1 MRTWALPSTVS
12 TGTMAFPRHFVI
24 LLSFF
29 CYSFHYVLGSAS
41 NSHFHHKHVSATS
54 SPDST
59 YGALLPRAS
68 TTSTSGQDG
77 YTCGPGSSCSNGAC
91 CGESGWCGYGPTY
104 CGDGCQSNCN
114 ATADCG
120 QYAATPGKTCPLNVC
135 CSEYGF
141 CGTTSE

>member
-1 MRTWALPSTVS
+1 LLFTVS
-12 TGTMAFPRHFVI
+12 TGIMALPKHLVI

-29 CYSFHYVLGSAS
+29 CYGFQYVLGSAFH
-41 NSHFHHKHVSATS
+41 SHHYHHKNISARS
-54 SPDST
+54 SPDSA

-68 TTSTSGQDG
+68 TTSISGQDG
-77 YTCGPGSSCSNGAC
+77 YTCGPGNPCSNGAC

-120 QYAATPGKTCPLNVC
+120 QYAATSGQTCPLNVC